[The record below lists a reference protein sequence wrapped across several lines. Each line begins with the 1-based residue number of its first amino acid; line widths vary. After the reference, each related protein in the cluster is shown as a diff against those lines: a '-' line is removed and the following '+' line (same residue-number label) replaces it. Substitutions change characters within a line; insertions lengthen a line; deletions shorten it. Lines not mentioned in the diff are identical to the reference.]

1 MSNNID
7 RGAGAG
13 FIEAA
18 QSYFN
23 QALPMEEVLR
33 LRDHGVTS
41 AYFRELSYNSQKF
54 RPDEIVALIDN
65 GVSLRFMS
73 NLRKSGRQTLTASDL
88 IKLVRHG
95 LR

>member
-7 RGAGAG
+7 RGAGAS
-13 FIEAA
+13 FIEAV

-41 AYFRELSYNSQKF
+41 AYFRELSYNGQKF

-65 GVSLRFMS
+65 GVSLRFIS
-73 NLRKSGRQTLTASDL
+73 NLRNPASNP
-88 IKLVRHG
+88 HG
-95 LR
+95 FRLD